1 MASIW
6 SKVGRIVYGAGGEDV
21 HKLYFEA
28 RHIDTLD
35 FVTDACR
42 NDVVI
47 QGGAL
52 REECAALYYRPWDN
66 VPREEQAN
74 L

>member
-6 SKVGRIVYGAGGEDV
+6 SKVGRIVYGAGREDV
-21 HKLYFEA
+21 HRLYFEA

-35 FVTDACR
+35 FVAKAYR
-42 NDVVI
+42 GDVVI
-47 QGGAL
+47 EGGIL
-52 REECAALYYRPWDN
+52 REECAALYYGPWDR
-66 VPREEQAN
+66 VPPEEQAN